1 MRFQHEFF
9 AFLAQASF
17 YIDSIW
23 FRLFAETRL
32 ALYNWVYS
40 QMSIYLSYL
49 PCPRQL
55 SRCSSH
61 AANGK
66 LASFSAASCWC
77 GVILNLTISTSQHSV
92 WWHSDSDGRLLAFYD
107 QFIKDDRGSQVPAHW
122 CFYERTG
129 EREMGYKRLM
139 IVCRRSSASN
149 DNTWCSEQL
158 TWLCQRDA
166 APDRDSPSVTSP
178 YSLYTENY
186 TGDTEY
192 TAGTLFKLKL
202 KL

>member
-9 AFLAQASF
+9 AFLRKRLSLVQT
-17 YIDSIW
+17 
-23 FRLFAETRL
+23 FRWHETLRSTIE
-32 ALYNWVYS
+32 YTDNV
-40 QMSIYLSYL
+40 YLSCL
-49 PCPRQL
+49 PCSRQL
-55 SRCSSH
+55 SRYSSH

-66 LASFSAASCWC
+66 LASFSASSCWC
-77 GVILNLTISTSQHSV
+77 GVIWIWRYQRHSTAC
-92 WWHSDSDGRLLAFYD
+92 DDTDDGRLLAFYD
-107 QFIKDDRGSQVPAHW
+107 QFIKDYHCSQVPAHW

-129 EREMGYKRLM
+129 EREVGYKRLM

-166 APDRDSPSVTSP
+166 APDRDSSSSRRH

-186 TGDTEY
+186 TGDTE
-192 TAGTLFKLKL
+192 TKTQNKTQIPRHFKVKF
-202 KL
+202 